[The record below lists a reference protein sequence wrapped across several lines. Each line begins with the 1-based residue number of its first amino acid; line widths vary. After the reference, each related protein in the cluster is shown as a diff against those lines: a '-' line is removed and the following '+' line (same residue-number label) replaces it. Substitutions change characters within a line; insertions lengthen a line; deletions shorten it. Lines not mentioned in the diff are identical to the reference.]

1 MRYRNSYQAT
11 HDIDWFCIC
20 HGHPVHVASNG
31 GYVPEQIDS
40 SHNYRMQRAV
50 YEHLSW
56 YDDVPVTVNIDLLRR
71 HIPEIFVEREDEE
84 DLREILREESVYI
97 PRELLEQ
104 PVAVQ
109 LFCKSFVEIAKLGFC
124 SFYTINDSEDEYKG
138 PNGLICIAYPNNPT
152 AFCREIEFES
162 LPSLDIAKIGL
173 LIY

>member
-84 DLREILREESVYI
+84 DLREILREENVYI
-97 PRELLEQ
+97 PLELLEQ

-124 SFYTINDSEDEYKG
+124 SFI
-138 PNGLICIAYPNNPT
+138 
-152 AFCREIEFES
+152 R
-162 LPSLDIAKIGL
+162 
-173 LIY
+173 